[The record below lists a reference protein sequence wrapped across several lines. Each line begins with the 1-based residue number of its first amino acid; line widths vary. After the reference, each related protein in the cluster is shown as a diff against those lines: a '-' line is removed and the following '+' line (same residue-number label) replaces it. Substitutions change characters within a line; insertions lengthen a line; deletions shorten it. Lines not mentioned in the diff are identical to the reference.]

1 MHISHASATKYF
13 SYPVTL
19 SKFTMYLLMDL
30 IYNQNHQTGY
40 DMQML

>member
-19 SKFTMYLLMDL
+19 RKFTMFLLSNL
-30 IYNQNHQTGY
+30 IYNQNHQTVY
-40 DMQML
+40 DMQMF